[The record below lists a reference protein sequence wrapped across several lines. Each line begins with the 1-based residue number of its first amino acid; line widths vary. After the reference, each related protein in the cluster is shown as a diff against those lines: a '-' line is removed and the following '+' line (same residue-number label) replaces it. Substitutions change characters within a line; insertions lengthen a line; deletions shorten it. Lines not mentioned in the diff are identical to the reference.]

1 MSALTQIVSR
11 VAGGGRGATGGMSRR
26 RAGTPAGGYGRAG
39 NTRSKDEAIG
49 RGVRGLLRRF
59 R

>member
-1 MSALTQIVSR
+1 MSALTQIISR
-11 VAGGGRGATGGMSRR
+11 VTGGGRGTTGGMSRR
-26 RAGTPAGGYGRAG
+26 GAGTTAGGHGRAG
-39 NTRSKDEAIG
+39 GTRSKDEAIG